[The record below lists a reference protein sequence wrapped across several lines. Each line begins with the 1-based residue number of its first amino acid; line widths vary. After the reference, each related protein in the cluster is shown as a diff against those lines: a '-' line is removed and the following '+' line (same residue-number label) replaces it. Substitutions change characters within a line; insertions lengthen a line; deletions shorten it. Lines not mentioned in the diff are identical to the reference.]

1 MTNREEEILNLIKQ
15 NPLISQNELA
25 DILNI
30 TRSSVGVHIGNL
42 IKKGYISGRGY
53 VINKENF
60 VCIIGGTNIDIV
72 GFSNNDLRLHDSN
85 PGNIKFS
92 LGGVGRNIG
101 ENLARLDVDT
111 KLISVIGNDIYGHKV
126 IDEGRAIGL
135 DLDHTLKLDG
145 ETTSVY
151 MSVLDNGGDMKVAI
165 SSMDIYEKM
174 TIEYIKT
181 KKSIIENSRIC
192 VIDTN
197 IPKDVIEY
205 VVTNF
210 KNTKFILDTVSSS
223 KAMKVKGIIHKF
235 HTIKPNRLEAEILSG
250 IKINSIE
257 DVEKVSDYF
266 LNIGVKNVFISL
278 GEEGVYYNNGSE
290 KGIFTPKKVKM
301 VNANGAG
308 DAFVAGLVYS
318 ELHGLELMD
327 TLKFAAAC
335 SALTVEHK
343 DTINPNMSLENV
355 NKKLE
360 GNKLC

>member
-1 MTNREEEILNLIKQ
+1 MTNREEEILNLIKK

-53 VINKENF
+53 VINPENF
-60 VCIIGGTNIDIV
+60 VCILGGTNIDIV
-72 GFSNNDLRLHDSN
+72 GFSYDNLKFSDSN

-101 ENLARLDVDT
+101 ENICRLGIET
-111 KLISVIGNDIYGHKV
+111 KIISVIGNDVYGRKV

-135 DLDHTLKLDG
+135 DFDHTMKLEG

-151 MSVLDNGGDMKVAI
+151 MSVLDQRGDMKVAI

-174 TIEYIKT
+174 TIDYIKS
-181 KKSIIENSRIC
+181 KKSVIENSRIC

-197 IPKDVIEY
+197 IPKEVIEY
-205 VVTNF
+205 VVNNM
-210 KNTKFILDTVSSS
+210 KNTKFFLDTVSTS
-223 KAMKVKGIIHKF
+223 KAMKVKDIIHKF
-235 HTIKPNRLEAEILSG
+235 HTIKPNKIEAEMLSG
-250 IKINSIE
+250 IQINSI
-257 DVEKVSDYF
+257 DDLEKASDYF
-266 LNIGVKNVFISL
+266 LNGGVKNVFISL
-278 GEEGVYYNNGSE
+278 GEEGVYYNNGKE
-290 KGIFTPKKVKM
+290 KGIFKPKKVKM
-301 VNANGAG
+301 INANGAG

-318 ELHGLELMD
+318 ELNDFSLIK
-327 TLKFAAAC
+327 TLKFASAC
-335 SALTVEHK
+335 SAITVEHK
-343 DTINPNMSLENV
+343 DTINPNMSLENI

-360 GNKLC
+360 EN

>member
-1 MTNREEEILNLIKQ
+1 MTNREEEILNLIKN

-53 VINKENF
+53 VINQENF

-72 GFSNNDLRLHDSN
+72 GFSNDELRLHDSN

-111 KLISVIGNDIYGHKV
+111 KLISVIGNDVYGHKV
-126 IDEGRAIGL
+126 VDEGRGIGL
-135 DLDHTLKLDG
+135 DFDHTLKLDG

-151 MSVLDNGGDMKVAI
+151 MSVLDQSGDMKVAI

-174 TIEYIKT
+174 TIDYIKT
-181 KKSIIENSRIC
+181 KKSVIESSKIC

-197 IPKDVIEY
+197 IPRDVIEY

-210 KNTKFILDTVSSS
+210 KNTKFFLDTVSST
-223 KAMKVKGIIHKF
+223 KAMKVKDIIHKF

-250 IKINSIE
+250 IKIDSIE
-257 DVEKVSDYF
+257 DVERASNYF
-266 LNIGVKNVFISL
+266 VNGGVKNVFISL
-278 GEEGVYYNNGSE
+278 GEEGVYYNNGKE
-290 KGIFTPKKVKM
+290 KGIFKPKRVEM
-301 VNANGAG
+301 INANGAG

-318 ELHGLELMD
+318 ELTELELVE
-327 TLKFAAAC
+327 TLKFASAC
-335 SALTVEHK
+335 SAITVEHK
-343 DTINPNMSLENV
+343 DTINPNMSLENI

-360 GNKLC
+360 ENKLC

>member
-53 VINKENF
+53 VLNKENF

-72 GFSNNDLRLHDSN
+72 GFSNNELKLHDSN

-111 KLISVIGNDIYGHKV
+111 KLISVIGSDVYGQKIV
-126 IDEGRAIGL
+126 DEGRAIGL
-135 DLDHTLKLDG
+135 DFDHTLKLDG

-151 MSVLDNGGDMKVAI
+151 MSVLNSDGDMQVAI
-165 SSMDIYEKM
+165 SSMEIYEKM

-181 KKSIIENSRIC
+181 KKSVIESSKIC

-205 VVTNF
+205 VVSNF
-210 KNTKFILDTVSSS
+210 KDTKFFLDTVSTT
-223 KAMKVKGIIHKF
+223 KAMKVKDIIHKF
-235 HTIKPNRLEAEILSG
+235 HTIKPNKIEAEILSG
-250 IKINSIE
+250 IKIDSME
-257 DVEKVSDYF
+257 DVEKASEYF
-266 LNIGVKNVFISL
+266 LKGGVKNVFISL
-278 GEEGVYYNNGSE
+278 GEEGVYYNNGIE
-290 KGIFTPKKVKM
+290 KGVFTPKKVKM
-301 VNANGAG
+301 INANGAG

-318 ELHGLELMD
+318 ELNGLELQD

-343 DTINPNMSLENV
+343 DTINPNMSLENI

-360 GNKLC
+360 DNRLC